1 MDIISEKK
9 LTNEVKT
16 EQIYNN
22 IKLSNLEFIS
32 LNSNVLSENEF
43 FKIINAGKKGVHKN
57 AGKYQE
63 SLYWHYIS
71 AKKEKDS
78 GYLNDVL
85 KKGITLQ
92 KNIEEVEGLIRNKN
106 FMKEWRKNMGN
117 ISPLKVLKESG
128 KMKKIYIIK
137 SLI

>member
-22 IKLSNLEFIS
+22 VKLPGLEFIS
-32 LNSNVLSENEF
+32 LNSNLISEKEF
-43 FKIINAGKKGVHKN
+43 FKIIDADKKGVHKK

-92 KNIEEVEGLIRNKN
+92 KNIEEVEGLIQNRS
-106 FMKEWRKNMGN
+106 FMKEWHKNMGK

-128 KMKKIYIIK
+128 RMKKIYIIK